1 MWPQSR
7 LTELLGIA
15 HPIVQ
20 APMAGF
26 STPALAAAVSNAGGL
41 GSLGCALLGPEQL
54 RAGLRDVARRDQPAG
69 QRSTSSS
76 TRAPVEDPARRA
88 RMQARLRPYYDE
100 LGIAL
105 PDPAPEPPPPFDDG
119 QPGGACCSE
128 RPGVVSFHF
137 GLPQAAHLEALRE
150 AGIHVLSSAT
160 TVEEARWLEAQGV
173 AAVIAQGYEA
183 GGHRGTFQSPLEAA
197 RIGTMA
203 LVPQIVDAVACPVI
217 AAGGIMDGRGI
228 AAALMLGAAGVQLGT
243 AFLGCPE
250 ASVSPL
256 HRAALRASE
265 RRHPG
270 DQGVHRQARARAR
283 QPLRPGDG
291 RRRGR
296 RAGVPAAAPRSQRRS
311 RRPQRRAARAISCR
325 STPARARALARELP
339 AAAAARDPGR
349 RDRAGAGL
357 GRH

>member
-1 MWPQSR
+1 MWPQTR
-7 LTELLGIA
+7 LTEILGIA
-15 HPIVQ
+15 CPIVQ

-41 GSLGCALLGPEQL
+41 GSLGSAMLEPEQL
-54 RAGLRDVARRDQPAG
+54 RASLRNL
-69 QRSTSSS
+69 
-76 TRAPVEDPARRA
+76 RAATNRPCNANFFVHAPPTEDAARRA

-105 PDPAPEPPPPFDDG
+105 PDPPPEPPPPFDD
-119 QPGGACCSE
+119 ARLEVVLRE
-128 RPGVVSFHF
+128 RPGVVSFHY
-137 GLPQAAHLEALRE
+137 GLPEAAHLDALQE
-150 AGIHVLSSAT
+150 AGIRVLSSAT

-183 GGHRGTFQSPLEAA
+183 GGHRGTFRSPLDAA
-197 RIGTMA
+197 RIGTIA

-256 HRAALRASE
+256 HRAALRAGAGGTRVTRAFTGKPARVLANRYVLEMADAEDDALAFPLQRALSG
-265 RRHPG
+265 PLAQAGAAQGSG
-270 DQGVHRQARARAR
+270 DFMALYAGQGA
-283 QPLRPGDG
+283 PLVRE
-291 RRRGR
+291 
-296 RAGVPAAAPRSQRRS
+296 VPAAELLE
-311 RRPQRRAARAISCR
+311 
-325 STPARARALARELP
+325 ALVAETEQ
-339 AAAAARDPGR
+339 AWAGR
-349 RDRAGAGL
+349 G
-357 GRH
+357 

>member
-1 MWPQSR
+1 MWPQTS

-15 HPIVQ
+15 CPIVQ

-26 STPALAAAVSNAGGL
+26 STPGLAAAVSNAGGL
-41 GSLGCALLGPEQL
+41 GSLGSAMLGPEQL
-54 RAGLRDVARRDQPAG
+54 RAGLRDL
-69 QRSTSSS
+69 
-76 TRAPVEDPARRA
+76 RAATNRPVNANFFVHAPPREDAARRA

-105 PDPAPEPPPPFDDG
+105 PDPPPAPPPPFSE
-119 QPGGACCSE
+119 AILEVVLSE
-128 RPGVVSFHF
+128 RPGVVSFHY
-137 GLPQAAHLEALRE
+137 GLPEAAHLEALRD
-150 AGIHVLSSAT
+150 AGIRVLSSAT
-160 TVEEARWLEAQGV
+160 TVEEARWLEARGV

-183 GGHRGTFQSPLEAA
+183 GGHRGTFMGPLEGA

-256 HRAALRASE
+256 HRAALRA
-265 RRHPG
+265 
-270 DQGVHRQARARAR
+270 
-283 QPLRPGDG
+283 GDG
-291 RRRGR
+291 TRVT
-296 RAGVPAAAPRSQRRS
+296 RAFTGK
-311 RRPQRRAARAISCR
+311 
-325 STPARARALARELP
+325 PARVLANRYVLEMADAEDDALAFPLQRMLSAPLAQAAVARGSADFMALYAGQGAPLARELP
-339 AAAAARDPGR
+339 ATELLETLVAETEQALAGR
-349 RDRAGAGL
+349 A
-357 GRH
+357 

>member
-1 MWPQSR
+1 MWPQTS

-15 HPIVQ
+15 CPIVQ

-26 STPALAAAVSNAGGL
+26 STPGLAAAVSNAGGL
-41 GSLGCALLGPEQL
+41 GSLGSAMLGPEQL
-54 RAGLRDVARRDQPAG
+54 RAGLRDL
-69 QRSTSSS
+69 
-76 TRAPVEDPARRA
+76 RAATNRPVNANFFVHSRPSEDAARRA

-105 PDPAPEPPPPFDDG
+105 PDPPPAPPPPFSE
-119 QPGGACCSE
+119 AILEVVLSE
-128 RPGVVSFHF
+128 RPGVVSFHY
-137 GLPQAAHLEALRE
+137 GLPEAAHLEALRD
-150 AGIHVLSSAT
+150 AGIRVLSSAT
-160 TVEEARWLEAQGV
+160 TVEEARWLEARGV

-183 GGHRGTFQSPLEAA
+183 GGHRGTFMGPLEGA

-256 HRAALRASE
+256 HRAALRA
-265 RRHPG
+265 
-270 DQGVHRQARARAR
+270 
-283 QPLRPGDG
+283 GDG
-291 RRRGR
+291 TRVT
-296 RAGVPAAAPRSQRRS
+296 RAFTGKPARVLANRYVLEMADAEDDALAFPLQRMLSAPLAQAAA
-311 RRPQRRAARAISCR
+311 ARGSADFMALYAGQGA
-325 STPARARALARELP
+325 PLARELP
-339 AAAAARDPGR
+339 ATELLETLVAETEQALAGR
-349 RDRAGAGL
+349 A
-357 GRH
+357 

>member
-1 MWPQSR
+1 MWPQTS

-15 HPIVQ
+15 CPIVQ

-26 STPALAAAVSNAGGL
+26 STPALAATVSNAGGV
-41 GSLGCALLGPEQL
+41 GSLGSAMLDPEQL
-54 RAGLRDVARRDQPAG
+54 RAGLRDLRAATNRPVNANFFVHGPPTEDAERR
-69 QRSTSSS
+69 T
-76 TRAPVEDPARRA
+76 

-105 PDPAPEPPPPFDDG
+105 PEQPPEPPPPFDD
-119 QPGGACCSE
+119 ARLEVVLSE
-128 RPGVVSFHF
+128 RPGVVSFHY
-137 GLPQAAHLEALRE
+137 GLPEAAHLEALRE
-150 AGIHVLSSAT
+150 AGIRVLSSAT

-183 GGHRGTFQSPLEAA
+183 GGHRGTFKSPLDAA

-243 AFLGCPE
+243 AFLGCPD

-256 HRAALRASE
+256 HRAALRASDGN
-265 RRHPG
+265 RVTRAFTGKP
-270 DQGVHRQARARAR
+270 ARVLANRYVLEMADAEDDALAF
-283 QPLRPGDG
+283 PLQRMLSAPL
-291 RRRGR
+291 
-296 RAGVPAAAPRSQRRS
+296 AQAAA
-311 RRPQRRAARAISCR
+311 ARGSGDFMALYAGQGA
-325 STPARARALARELP
+325 PLARELP
-339 AAAAARDPGR
+339 APELLETLVAETE
-349 RDRAGAGL
+349 RAL
-357 GRH
+357 GSRA

>member
-1 MWPQSR
+1 MWPQTS

-15 HPIVQ
+15 CPIVQ

-41 GSLGCALLGPEQL
+41 GSLGCAILEPEQL
-54 RAGLRDVARRDQPAG
+54 GAALRDL
-69 QRSTSSS
+69 
-76 TRAPVEDPARRA
+76 RAATNRPVNADFFVHAPPSEDAERRA

-100 LGIAL
+100 LGLAL
-105 PDPAPEPPPPFDDG
+105 PDPPPEPAPPFDD
-119 QPGGACCSE
+119 ARLEVVLRE
-128 RPGVVSFHF
+128 RPGVVSFHY
-137 GLPQAAHLEALRE
+137 GLPEAAHLEALRE
-150 AGIHVLSSAT
+150 AGIRVLSSAT

-183 GGHRGTFQSPLEAA
+183 GGHRGTFKSPLEAA
-197 RIGTMA
+197 RIGTIA

-256 HRAALRASE
+256 HRAALRASDGGT
-265 RRHPG
+265 R
-270 DQGVHRQARARAR
+270 VTRAFT
-283 QPLRPGDG
+283 GK
-291 RRRGR
+291 
-296 RAGVPAAAPRSQRRS
+296 
-311 RRPQRRAARAISCR
+311 
-325 STPARARALARELP
+325 PARVLANRYVLEMADAEDDALAFPLQRALSGPLAQAATARGSADFMPLYAGHGAPLVRELP
-339 AAAAARDPGR
+339 AAELLETLVAETEQAWAGR
-349 RDRAGAGL
+349 G
-357 GRH
+357 

>member
-1 MWPQSR
+1 MWPQTS

-15 HPIVQ
+15 CPIVQ

-26 STPALAAAVSNAGGL
+26 STPGLAAAVSNAGGL
-41 GSLGCALLGPEQL
+41 GSLGSAMLGPEQL
-54 RAGLRDVARRDQPAG
+54 RAGLRDL
-69 QRSTSSS
+69 
-76 TRAPVEDPARRA
+76 RAATNRPVNANFFVHAPPREDAARRA

-105 PDPAPEPPPPFDDG
+105 PDPPPAPPPPFSE
-119 QPGGACCSE
+119 AILEVVLSE
-128 RPGVVSFHF
+128 RPGVVSFHY
-137 GLPQAAHLEALRE
+137 GLPEAAHLEALRD
-150 AGIHVLSSAT
+150 AGIRVLSSAT
-160 TVEEARWLEAQGV
+160 TVEEARWLEARGV

-183 GGHRGTFQSPLEAA
+183 GGHRGTFMGPLEGA

-256 HRAALRASE
+256 HRAALRA
-265 RRHPG
+265 
-270 DQGVHRQARARAR
+270 
-283 QPLRPGDG
+283 GDG
-291 RRRGR
+291 TRVT
-296 RAGVPAAAPRSQRRS
+296 RAFTGKPARVLANRYVLEMADAEDDALAFPLQRMLSAPLAQAAA
-311 RRPQRRAARAISCR
+311 ARGSADFMALYAGQGA
-325 STPARARALARELP
+325 PLARELP
-339 AAAAARDPGR
+339 ATELLETLVAETEQALAGR
-349 RDRAGAGL
+349 A
-357 GRH
+357 

>member
-1 MWPQSR
+1 MWPQSS

-15 HPIVQ
+15 CPIVQ

-41 GSLGCALLGPEQL
+41 GSLGSAMLGPEQL
-54 RAGLRDVARRDQPAG
+54 RAGLRDL
-69 QRSTSSS
+69 
-76 TRAPVEDPARRA
+76 RAATNRPVNANFFVHPPPIEDLARRA

-105 PDPAPEPPPPFDDG
+105 PHPPPEPPPPFSEAILDVVLG
-119 QPGGACCSE
+119 E
-128 RPGVVSFHF
+128 RPGVVSFHY
-137 GLPQAAHLEALRE
+137 GLPEAAHLDALRQ
-150 AGIHVLSSAT
+150 AGIRVLSSAT
-160 TVEEARWLEAQGV
+160 TVEEACWLEAQGV

-183 GGHRGTFQSPLEAA
+183 GGHRGTFKSSLEAA
-197 RIGTMA
+197 RIGTIA

-265 RRHPG
+265 GGTRVTRAFTGKP
-270 DQGVHRQARARAR
+270 ARVLANRYVLEMADAEDDALAFPLQRALSA
-283 QPLRPGDG
+283 PL
-291 RRRGR
+291 
-296 RAGVPAAAPRSQRRS
+296 AQAAA
-311 RRPQRRAARAISCR
+311 ARGSGDFMPLYAGQGA
-325 STPARARALARELP
+325 PLARELP
-339 AAAAARDPGR
+339 AAELLEALVAETEQAWAGR
-349 RDRAGAGL
+349 G
-357 GRH
+357 

>member
-1 MWPQSR
+1 MWPQTS

-15 HPIVQ
+15 CPIVQ

-26 STPALAAAVSNAGGL
+26 STPGLAAAVSNAGGL
-41 GSLGCALLGPEQL
+41 GSLGSAMLGPEQL
-54 RAGLRDVARRDQPAG
+54 RAGLRDL
-69 QRSTSSS
+69 
-76 TRAPVEDPARRA
+76 RAATNRPVNANFFVHAPPREDAARRA

-105 PDPAPEPPPPFDDG
+105 PDPPPAPPPPFSE
-119 QPGGACCSE
+119 AILEVVLSE
-128 RPGVVSFHF
+128 RPGVVSFHY
-137 GLPQAAHLEALRE
+137 GLPEAAHLEALRD
-150 AGIHVLSSAT
+150 AGIRVLSSAT
-160 TVEEARWLEAQGV
+160 TVEEARWLEARGV

-183 GGHRGTFQSPLEAA
+183 GGHRGTFMGPLEGA

-256 HRAALRASE
+256 HRVALRA
-265 RRHPG
+265 
-270 DQGVHRQARARAR
+270 
-283 QPLRPGDG
+283 GDG
-291 RRRGR
+291 TRVT
-296 RAGVPAAAPRSQRRS
+296 RAFTGKPARVLANRYVLEMADAEDDALAFPLQRMLSAPLAQAAA
-311 RRPQRRAARAISCR
+311 ARGSADFMALYAGQGA
-325 STPARARALARELP
+325 PLARELP
-339 AAAAARDPGR
+339 ATELLETLVAETEQALAGR
-349 RDRAGAGL
+349 A
-357 GRH
+357 

>member
-15 HPIVQ
+15 YPIVQ

-26 STPALAAAVSNAGGL
+26 SMSALAAAVSNAGGL
-41 GSLGCALLGPEQL
+41 GSLGSALLGPEQL
-54 RAGLRDVARRDQPAG
+54 RAGLRDL
-69 QRSTSSS
+69 
-76 TRAPVEDPARRA
+76 RAATNRPVNANFFVHAPPVEDPARRA

-105 PDPAPEPPPPFDDG
+105 PDPPPEPPPPFDD
-119 QPGGACCSE
+119 ASLEVVLSE

-183 GGHRGTFQSPLEAA
+183 GGHRGTFKSPLEAA

-228 AAALMLGAAGVQLGT
+228 AAALMLGAAGAQLGT

-265 RRHPG
+265 GGTRVTKVFTG
-270 DQGVHRQARARAR
+270 K
-283 QPLRPGDG
+283 
-291 RRRGR
+291 
-296 RAGVPAAAPRSQRRS
+296 
-311 RRPQRRAARAISCR
+311 
-325 STPARARALARELP
+325 PARALANRYVLEMADAEDDALAFPLLRPLVAPLAQAAAARGSGDFLPLYAGQGAPLARELP
-339 AAAAARDPGR
+339 AAELFETLVAETEQAWA
-349 RDRAGAGL
+349 